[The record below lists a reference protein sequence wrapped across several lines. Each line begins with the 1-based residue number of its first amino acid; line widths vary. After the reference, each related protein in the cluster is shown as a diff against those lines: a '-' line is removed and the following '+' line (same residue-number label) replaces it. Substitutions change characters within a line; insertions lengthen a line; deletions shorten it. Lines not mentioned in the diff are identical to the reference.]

1 MSSIKDVLDK
11 PELGSKL
18 ENHIDRNT
26 DQLIRDQ
33 MVMKNEISSVN
44 SRLAG
49 TVSNQGWIIKIGA
62 TIIGAFAT
70 GLFYLTLELSSI
82 KSQYAGLAEKTE
94 DVSKDLSAHK
104 TNPNLHT
111 GGINNLKDY
120 IDKYFTKKEELD
132 RAFNGVEK
140 EIEQVGKRIDRNSD
154 DIGLLIEGQ
163 VEANAAS
170 KLQE

>member
-33 MVMKNEISSVN
+33 MNMKNEISSVS
-44 SRLAG
+44 SRLTG

-62 TIIGAFAT
+62 TIIGAFAS

-94 DVSKDLSAHK
+94 DVSQNLSSHK

-163 VEANAAS
+163 VESNAAN
-170 KLQE
+170 KTK